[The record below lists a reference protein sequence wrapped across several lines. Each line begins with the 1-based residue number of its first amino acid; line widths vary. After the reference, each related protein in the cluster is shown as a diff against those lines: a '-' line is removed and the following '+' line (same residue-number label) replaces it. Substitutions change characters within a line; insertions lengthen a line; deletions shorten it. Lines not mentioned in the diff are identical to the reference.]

1 MIIFS
6 SGERKRRPG
15 YHTVCIACSHL
26 CQNVFLCIKAS
37 PSLEEFTPQLEQQ
50 FISGV
55 EITAKTFCVLY
66 FFFELFFLFVLFLFC
81 FFSNMH
87 SFKHI

>member
-1 MIIFS
+1 MIVFS

-15 YHTVCIACSHL
+15 YHTVCIARSHL

-37 PSLEEFTPQLEQQ
+37 PSLEEFTPQLEQE

-55 EITAKTFCVLY
+55 EIMGKKLSVSSISFLNC
-66 FFFELFFLFVLFLFC
+66 FFFFFL
-81 FFSNMH
+81 NMH
-87 SFKHI
+87 SFKRI